1 MNKHPYPAYLIA
13 AFVGFSAVSL
23 AGAAGCA
30 RGLYNTSALHGQ
42 SLFGT
47 TTLTLA
53 AGRGEAHL
61 EAAQPV
67 LASGALPGV
76 ARLNFASTADIPVD
90 ELLAAGDRPLA
101 MNGLCPPDMAS
112 IDDKFCVDK
121 YEASLVEL
129 MSDGSERA
137 WPHYQPVEGLS
148 HGALRAVSEKGV
160 FPQGYISEKQA
171 IEACGRSGKRLCK
184 PAEWKTACKGPD
196 ADGGPK
202 KFGYANERT
211 PGTCNDNGKSPV
223 GTFFPTAV
231 AEGKAWTWD
240 KMNDE
245 RLNQMAGGLAE
256 TGSHEGCT
264 NGYGVYDM
272 VGNLHEWVLDSAG
285 TFQGGYYLDVTQ
297 NGDGCGY
304 RTDAH
309 EAWYHD
315 YSTGFRCCA
324 DPAQ

>member
-1 MNKHPYPAYLIA
+1 MTKHQRPAWLIA
-13 AFVGFSAVSL
+13 AIAGFSVSALSL

-30 RGLYNTSALHGQ
+30 RSLYQSPVGQ
-42 SLFGT
+42 RVFGT
-47 TTLTLA
+47 TSLTSA
-53 AGRGEAHL
+53 KATL
-61 EAAQPV
+61 EASP
-67 LASGALPGV
+67 SPGSVQLTSSSV
-76 ARLNFASTADIPVD
+76 ARLNFASADIPV
-90 ELLAAGDRPLA
+90 EQLLRVGDRPLA

-121 YEASLVEL
+121 YEASLVEI
-129 MSDGSERA
+129 MPNGDERA
-137 WPHYQPVEGLS
+137 WPYYQPVDG
-148 HGALRAVSEKGV
+148 HTVRAVSEKGV
-160 FPQGYISEKQA
+160 YPQGYISEKQA

-184 PAEWKTACKGPD
+184 PAEWKTACKGPE
-196 ADGGPK
+196 PK

-223 GTFFPTAV
+223 GTFFPAAV

-245 RLNQMAGGLAE
+245 RLNQMSGGLAE